1 MAKTKK
7 TIQQQIDEMEAK
19 LKLLKEKQNEQVLD
33 STSPGMDQVL
43 AAIDHAVKENQCK
56 IIDVL
61 RSVSKIRR
69 QGLTITAA
77 TRKKRT
83 PGVENVEAEP
93 SKGKP
98 AAPRKAK

>member
-1 MAKTKK
+1 
-7 TIQQQIDEMEAK
+7 MEAK

-43 AAIDHAVKENQCK
+43 TAIDQAVKENQCK

-83 PGVENVEAEP
+83 PGVQVDPVEP
-93 SKGKP
+93 TSSKP
-98 AAPRKAK
+98 AALRKTK

>member
-1 MAKTKK
+1 
-7 TIQQQIDEMEAK
+7 
-19 LKLLKEKQNEQVLD
+19 
-33 STSPGMDQVL
+33 MDQVL
-43 AAIDHAVKENQCK
+43 AAIDHVVKEDQCK

-83 PGVENVEAEP
+83 PGVENAAAES
-93 SKGKP
+93 SKDKP
-98 AAPRKAK
+98 AAHRKAK